1 MVLPFSVTGSKW
13 QKKNR
18 VGVAGVIENLTN
30 LTFASYGHIERKGI
44 QAAMQEYH
52 YHLMKQRDIEDKRV
66 PVLYISRSA
75 PVLLDIIDGSAV
87 LLAGHSPEQLETFL
101 LDKTVV
107 IKKDIYF
114 YVIPLLSSAKIA
126 IASQEIQTE
135 EIGERQVQTAVTPA
149 MEVETLYTLL
159 YHEKELGF
167 RFKGEQHECWE
178 LTYVDKGSMYNVV
191 EGKEYALHQGDMM
204 LFAPGQWHSQYADDT
219 VSVCYMTVTFGMHLM
234 EPDLLTD
241 RAFQSDHEI
250 RSLLEKI
257 MQEKETHPIYSDDL
271 ILCYLKEI
279 LIRLLRAQKL
289 EHIISKADT
298 EMKHTIES
306 DIISDVMQYVK
317 NNLDKKLTVSQ
328 IAKTIPVSSSYLS
341 TLFRKNTGKHLVE
354 YISAEKMKR
363 AKEYMRERK
372 YTFTQISEML
382 GFNSIHYF
390 SKLFKKQFG
399 ITPSEYTN
407 SIKK

>member
-1 MVLPFSVTGSKW
+1 M
-13 QKKNR
+13 
-18 VGVAGVIENLTN
+18 IENLTN
-30 LTFASYGHIERKGI
+30 LTFSSYGHIERGGM
-44 QAAMQEYH
+44 QVAMQNYH
-52 YHLMKQRDIEDKRV
+52 YTLMKQRDVQEKRMQF
-66 PVLYISRSA
+66 LYISHSA
-75 PVLLDIIDGSAV
+75 PVLLDILDGSAV
-87 LLAGHSPEQLETFL
+87 LLCGQSPEELDTFL
-101 LDKTVV
+101 LDKTIV
-107 IKKDIYF
+107 IQPGVYF

-126 IASQEIQTE
+126 IASETDAIQTE
-135 EIGERQVQTAVTPA
+135 SIGERQIQTEVTPIL
-149 MEVETLYTLL
+149 EIGTLYTLL

-167 RFKGEQHECWE
+167 QFKGEQHDCWE
-178 LTYVDKGSMYNVV
+178 LTYVDKGTMYNVIG
-191 EGKEYALHQGDMM
+191 ETQEYSLRQGELM
-204 LFAPGQWHSQYADDT
+204 LFAPGQWHRQYADES
-219 VSVCYMTVTFGMHLM
+219 VSVCYMTITFDMQLG
-234 EPDLLTD
+234 EPELLSGKV
-241 RAFQSDHEI
+241 FQSDYEI
-250 RSLLEKI
+250 KGLLEKI
-257 MQEKETHPIYSDDL
+257 MQEKETHPIYSYDL

-289 EHIISKADT
+289 EHIIHKADT

-306 DIISDVMQYVK
+306 DIITDVVQYVK
-317 NNLDKKLTVSQ
+317 NNLDKKLTVSE

-363 AKEYMRERK
+363 AKEYMREGK

-399 ITPSEYTN
+399 ITPSEYSN